1 MSKTSHKMDIVTF
14 ETAPDTS
21 IMSRSWNKKT
31 LAWLSKYV
39 YMRNGGGLGAIYSTS
54 AFWHGFYPGYYIFF
68 LSVPLPTF
76 CNQMVKKKIS
86 PYYSLSHFSLYGI
99 ASTLATTININYMIL
114 PFIMLAGEW

>member
-1 MSKTSHKMDIVTF
+1 MSKTSHNMDIVTF

-39 YMRNGGGLGAIYSTS
+39 YMSNGGSLGAIYSTS

-68 LSVPLPTF
+68 LSVPLSTF
-76 CNQMVKKKIS
+76 FDQMAKKKIS
-86 PYYSLSHFSLYGI
+86 EPN
-99 ASTLATTININYMIL
+99 AACT
-114 PFIMLAGEW
+114 AGV

>member
-1 MSKTSHKMDIVTF
+1 MSKTSHNMDIVTF

-39 YMRNGGGLGAIYSTS
+39 YMRNGGSLGAIYSTS

-68 LSVPLPTF
+68 LSVPLPNLMPLAQPEF
-76 CNQMVKKKIS
+76 NLDWMK
-86 PYYSLSHFSLYGI
+86 
-99 ASTLATTININYMIL
+99 AS
-114 PFIMLAGEW
+114 W